1 MTHIIDPQNN
11 TETRAL
17 ENPNIPLGSPLVWNE
32 VFGDA
37 STEAGEAVS
46 PRRALSYSPV
56 WQAVNL
62 ISGDVS
68 KLPLNVYKRRPD
80 LGERGREIDT
90 LHPAHKLIRHKANPA
105 MAAYKFWR
113 RMMTHLLIWNNS
125 YSLIDY
131 KNGQPAGLLPL
142 LPDRT
147 MPQIQDDGSIVFIT
161 EIGGELHGFAA
172 SQVLHL
178 EGISIY
184 GDADCELV
192 YKARNSFAL
201 GLAAEKFAS
210 RFFKN
215 GARIGGVLEVPAG
228 MTKPAADNLE
238 TGFRKTY
245 EGVGNSFKTV
255 ILREGAKFHTGQ
267 FTPEQSQLVAARQE
281 QVREVARWYNLPPHK
296 LGDAQNTSY
305 SSLEQEN
312 RSYLDS
318 CLSAWLYTIASECYL
333 KLLTIEQQENDT
345 HFIEH
350 NTGALIA
357 ADIKTQYEV
366 GRMGIE
372 MGVLSPDEFRA
383 MQNQN
388 PRDDGLG
395 GKFLKPL
402 NMSFADE
409 QEPEPEPEPEL
420 PVEDEQ
426 PEDEPAEEEAP
437 AEDEAEEAARAA
449 LDNALT
455 AAIEKT
461 LSTVNRWARQ
471 KKPAAFVNH
480 VDNRLEEQKEP
491 FLARI
496 ADSVAVFAALKGA
509 SGEKI
514 AQKVAC
520 RWLEIVQKE
529 LNQALEST
537 TAEELK
543 EAISA
548 RTDQLTTQKTTL
560 WGIIDENS

>member
-1 MTHIIDPQNN
+1 MSIIDPQKNQQ
-11 TETRAL
+11 TRSM
-17 ENPNIPLGSPLVWNE
+17 ENPNIPLGSPQVWNE
-32 VFGDA
+32 VFGD
-37 STEAGEAVS
+37 SGTEAGEAVS

-90 LHPAHKLIRHKANPA
+90 SHPAHHLIRHKANSA
-105 MAAYKFWR
+105 MAAYRFWR
-113 RMMTHLLIWNNS
+113 RQMVHLLLWNNS

-131 KNGQPAGLLPL
+131 QNGQPVALLPL

-147 MPQIQDDGSIVFIT
+147 TPQIQDDGSIVYVT
-161 EIGGELHGFAA
+161 EISGDLHGFAA
-172 SQVLHL
+172 SQILHL

-245 EGVGNSFKTV
+245 EGLGNSFKTV

-296 LGDAQNTSY
+296 LGDTQAATSY
-305 SSLEQEN
+305 NSLEQEN

-318 CLSAWLYTIASECYL
+318 CLSAWLHTIASECYL
-333 KLLTIEQQENDT
+333 KLLTTEQQDRDS

-357 ADIKTQYEV
+357 ADIKTQFEV

-388 PRDDGLG
+388 PRADGLG

-409 QEPEPEPEPEL
+409 EEEEETPAQLPPAEPGPAD
-420 PVEDEQ
+420 PVDDQ
-426 PEDEPAEEEAP
+426 PE
-437 AEDEAEEAARAA
+437 EDDQAEEAARAA
-449 LDNALT
+449 LDNAL
-455 AAIEKT
+455 AAAMEKT
-461 LSTVNRWARQ
+461 LATVNRWARQ

-480 VDNRLEEQKEP
+480 VDNRLAELAAPP
-491 FLARI
+491 FAARI
-496 ADSVAVFAALKGA
+496 RDSVAVFAALKGGD
-509 SGEKI
+509 SDKI
-514 AQKVAC
+514 QEKVAR
-520 RWLEIVQKE
+520 RWLEIVQKD
-529 LNQALEST
+529 LNTTLEST
-537 TAEELK
+537 TAEDLQA
-543 EAISA
+543 AITA
-548 RTDQLTTQKTTL
+548 RTKELTNEITTL
-560 WGIIDENS
+560 WSLIDANC

>member
-1 MTHIIDPQNN
+1 MSNIIDPQNN

-90 LHPAHKLIRHKANPA
+90 SHPAHHLIRHKASPA

-113 RMMTHLLIWNNS
+113 RMMTHVLIWNNA
-125 YSLIDY
+125 YALIDY
-131 KNGQPAGLLPL
+131 KNGRPVGLLPL

-147 MPQIQDDGSIVFIT
+147 LPQIQDDGSIVFIT

-296 LGDAQNTSY
+296 LGDTQAATSY
-305 SSLEQEN
+305 NSLEQEN

-333 KLLTIEQQENDT
+333 KLLTTEQQDRDT

-388 PRDDGLG
+388 PRADGLG

-409 QEPEPEPEPEL
+409 QEEE
-420 PVEDEQ
+420 
-426 PEDEPAEEEAP
+426 EEEAP
-437 AEDEAEEAARAA
+437 QDAADAAAVAEILEETEPEDDQAEEAARAA
-449 LDNALT
+449 LDNALS
-455 AAIEKT
+455 AAMEKT
-461 LSTVNRWARQ
+461 LGTVNRWARQ

-480 VDNRLEEQKEP
+480 VDNRLDEQKEP

-496 ADSVAVFAALKGA
+496 GDSLAVFAALKGGN
-509 SGEKI
+509 SEQI
-514 AQKVAC
+514 AEKVAC
-520 RWLEIVQKE
+520 RWLEIVQKQ
-529 LNQALEST
+529 LNNTLEST
-537 TAEELK
+537 TAEDLQA
-543 EAISA
+543 AITA
-548 RTDQLTTQKTTL
+548 RTDQLNQEITTL
-560 WGIIDENS
+560 WSLINENC